1 MMIFIPEITSWVIK
15 STILQKVNSGLA
27 LCKLELTNRENI
39 ISCIKIKIGCS
50 ATKVINNEIR
60 TDTATPKETDISVNP
75 FKSLCYSLSNVKI
88 LSTKY
93 SDTDFKEYKNFMQ
106 NVVFV
111 STEFKSYDITESR
124 LDKSFLEI
132 TSLKKYPILEKIMK
146 MMLCFNHCQAH
157 IER

>member
-39 ISCIKIKIGCS
+39 ISCIKINIGCS
-50 ATKVINNEIR
+50 ATKVINNEIH
-60 TDTATPKETDISVNP
+60 TDTATPKETDISM
-75 FKSLCYSLSNVKI
+75 SNVKI
-88 LSTKY
+88 LSTKD

-146 MMLCFNHCQAH
+146 MMLCFNHCQVH